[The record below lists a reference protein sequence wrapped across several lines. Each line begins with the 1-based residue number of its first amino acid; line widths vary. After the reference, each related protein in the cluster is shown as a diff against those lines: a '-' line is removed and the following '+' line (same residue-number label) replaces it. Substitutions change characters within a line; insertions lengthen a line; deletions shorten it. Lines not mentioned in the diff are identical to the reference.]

1 MLTIPRV
8 STALATVVIETF
20 FYGIFIVL
28 LIISMYLLF
37 TVQSKGLRRERS
49 VWLSPILCG
58 GCALFV
64 ALTGHWI
71 LTIDR
76 LFLAFVIV
84 SNPGA
89 IPDPDKFYGDFSQ
102 PTQVVQSGFL
112 LTSLAIVDGLFVQR
126 LYAVWAQHRYV
137 RCVMIF
143 PFFTLLGLLVSAVGV
158 MYDFSQFKEGDDVH
172 LLANGWIAADC
183 AFTFCTN
190 IYCTG
195 GSVQLSS
202 PCTVADI
209 HLALIAWRL
218 WSVQSV
224 LKSSGGRTLMSVL
237 AIIIESAAL
246 SATWAIFFIITYIS
260 YSNLRFLID
269 VTPAIVGTTNM
280 LIYVRVGLG
289 WAHAPGSSA
298 PSTSIQFS
306 KSNADTG
313 DRMGGPGRKNAQVG
327 FV

>member
-112 LTSLAIVDGLFVQR
+112 LASLAIVDGLFVHR
-126 LYAVWAQHRYV
+126 LYAVWVQHRYV

-190 IYCTG
+190 IYCT
-195 GSVQLSS
+195 
-202 PCTVADI
+202 
-209 HLALIAWRL
+209 ALIAWRL

-289 WAHAPGSSA
+289 WAHAPVSSA

-313 DRMGGPGRKNAQVG
+313 DRMGGLGRKNAQVG